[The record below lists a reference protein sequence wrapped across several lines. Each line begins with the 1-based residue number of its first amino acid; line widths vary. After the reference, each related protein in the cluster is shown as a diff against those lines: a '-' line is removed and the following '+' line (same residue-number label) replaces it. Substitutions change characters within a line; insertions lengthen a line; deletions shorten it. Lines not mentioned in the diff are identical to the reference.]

1 MSNELNS
8 GISNYSAVYQTVMEE
23 LVGAVQRNELTLTL
37 KHKPRNHNLQ
47 PRFQVSLLT
56 LYKARIESWEGCTVA
71 PLLSSGNLSTRLFCD
86 GDGDRK

>member
-1 MSNELNS
+1 MNNELKS

-23 LVGAVQRNELTLTL
+23 LELTL

-56 LYKARIESWEGCTVA
+56 LYKARIASWEGCTVA
-71 PLLSSGNLSTRLFCD
+71 PLLSSSETQGQLVGSIKCSW
-86 GDGDRK
+86 

>member
-23 LVGAVQRNELTLTL
+23 LVCAVQRNELTL

-56 LYKARIESWEGCTVA
+56 LYKARIASWEGCTVA
-71 PLLSSGNLSTRLFCD
+71 PLLSSSETQG
-86 GDGDRK
+86 

>member
-1 MSNELNS
+1 MNNELNN

-23 LVGAVQRNELTLTL
+23 LELTL

-56 LYKARIESWEGCTVA
+56 LYKARIASWEGCTVA
-71 PLLSSGNLSTRLFCD
+71 TLLSSSETQGQLVGSIKCSW
-86 GDGDRK
+86 

>member
-1 MSNELNS
+1 MNKELNS

-37 KHKPRNHNLQ
+37 QHKPRNHNLH

-56 LYKARIESWEGCTVA
+56 LYKARIASWEGSLGL
-71 PLLSSGNLSTRLFCD
+71 PRRPRGS
-86 GDGDRK
+86 

>member
-1 MSNELNS
+1 MNNELNS

-23 LVGAVQRNELTLTL
+23 LVYAVQRNELTL

-71 PLLSSGNLSTRLFCD
+71 PLL
-86 GDGDRK
+86 

>member
-1 MSNELNS
+1 MNNELNS

-23 LVGAVQRNELTLTL
+23 LELTL

-56 LYKARIESWEGCTVA
+56 LYKARIASWEGCTVA
-71 PLLSSGNLSTRLFCD
+71 PLLSSSETQRQLVGSIKCSW
-86 GDGDRK
+86 

>member
-1 MSNELNS
+1 MTKELNS

-23 LVGAVQRNELTLTL
+23 LELTL

-56 LYKARIESWEGCTVA
+56 LYKARIASWEGCTVA
-71 PLLSSGNLSTRLFCD
+71 PLLSSSETQGQLVGSIKCSW
-86 GDGDRK
+86 

>member
-1 MSNELNS
+1 MNNELNS

-23 LVGAVQRNELTLTL
+23 LELTL

-56 LYKARIESWEGCTVA
+56 LYKARIASWEGCTVA
-71 PLLSSGNLSTRLFCD
+71 PLLSSSETQGQLVGSIKCSR
-86 GDGDRK
+86 